1 MFRDRCLEMVQHA
14 TIFTFTGAQDV
25 ILHTSKLVHRSGD
38 VLGEK
43 MLGEKEWTG
52 GYEES
57 TS

>member
-1 MFRDRCLEMVQHA
+1 MVQHA